1 MRTRLRSTPTPCHPL
16 TYLHTYTY
24 TYTYM
29 RPLPAPQDWTRE
41 EIQAVYD
48 LPFVELL
55 YRAATVIFFKK
66 KRFCMGLFIASRTVG
81 LVDPS
86 NLF

>member
-1 MRTRLRSTPTPCHPL
+1 
-16 TYLHTYTY
+16 
-24 TYTYM
+24 M
-29 RPLPAPQDWTRE
+29 RPPPALQDWTRE

-55 YRAATVIFFKK
+55 YRAATVNK
-66 KRFCMGLFIASRTVG
+66 KRFCMGLFIVSRFVG

-86 NLF
+86 DLFFILS